1 MSERGTAEGRK
12 NRDSSRRCDRV
23 FSQPAAV
30 RRPGE
35 RSLDTD
41 SGCGAGMSGREM
53 CGERCKDGVAH
64 ECDRALE
71 IFSEGLHSIGS
82 GEAHGGTW
90 RRPEAPEILWKKDI
104 TGEERRPRK

>member
-1 MSERGTAEGRK
+1 
-12 NRDSSRRCDRV
+12 
-23 FSQPAAV
+23 
-30 RRPGE
+30 
-35 RSLDTD
+35 
-41 SGCGAGMSGREM
+41 M